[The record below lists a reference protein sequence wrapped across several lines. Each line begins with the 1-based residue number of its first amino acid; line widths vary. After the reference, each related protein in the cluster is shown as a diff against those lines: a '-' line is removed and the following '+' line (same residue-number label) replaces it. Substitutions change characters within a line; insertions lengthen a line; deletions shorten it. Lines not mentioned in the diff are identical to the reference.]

1 MFNFF
6 SKPSNVYKEL
16 TRTASSY
23 MMITASEGKS
33 LPEITDT
40 YYAGNYGIALWS
52 RGSDSGFV
60 VLQSVAGVW
69 ATLGAEAG
77 VCDVMQ
83 LCSQFA
89 VPQQEAESLCQ
100 QMAGIPS
107 SQRFP
112 LNGGLMGDLS
122 FNEI

>member
-1 MFNFF
+1 
-6 SKPSNVYKEL
+6 
-16 TRTASSY
+16 
-23 MMITASEGKS
+23 MMITVSEGKS
-33 LPEITDT
+33 VPDISET

-52 RGSDSGFV
+52 RDGDSGFV

-89 VPQQEAESLCQ
+89 VPQKEAESLCQ
-100 QMAGIPS
+100 QLAGIPA

-112 LNGGLMGDLS
+112 LSNGQLGDLS